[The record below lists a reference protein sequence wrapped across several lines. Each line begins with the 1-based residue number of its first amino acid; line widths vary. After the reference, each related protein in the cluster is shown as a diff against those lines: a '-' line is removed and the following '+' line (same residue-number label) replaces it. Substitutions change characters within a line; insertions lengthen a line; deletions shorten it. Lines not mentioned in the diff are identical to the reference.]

1 MVIIKQNYLVIKWM
15 YSFPRP
21 QSSPLKAL
29 PHRMEQGFQHPQ
41 MSHTIKKKKKMKE
54 TCQGKVIIHTGVLVM
69 ESFLVKIF
77 TQKLEHPLMGSKTN
91 EITKE
96 RRTHCFQMWLFGIS
110 TGQRGVVCWV
120 LVEGVPG

>member
-1 MVIIKQNYLVIKWM
+1 MDVFLPKTPKQ
-15 YSFPRP
+15 SP
-21 QSSPLKAL
+21 QGTSSQNGTRISTPSNV
-29 PHRMEQGFQHPQ
+29 PHQ
-41 MSHTIKKKKKMKE
+41 KKKKKMKE